1 MARMVGAVSLNRRRA
16 ARPMDDHSAAKGLI
30 SELGQLRRSDVGD
43 HFRSSPNSDR
53 GAELRLDSVPDWQA
67 ISART

>member
-1 MARMVGAVSLNRRRA
+1 
-16 ARPMDDHSAAKGLI
+16 MDDHSAAKGLI